1 MTAEKTKT
9 DEFFAITTPD
19 DERRVIWVLTKDEHE
34 RWQRH
39 RYIDDGTQIP
49 AWRIDDEG
57 RMVPAE
63 DPRVRLEIDVEPFT
77 VSPVTI
83 RITADQ
89 DVTATAT
96 FVFMK
101 GEQSRA
107 VVIPLRDGR
116 AVVTRELAPGDY
128 VLRATGMYTGDAG
141 FTVAEDWASDA

>member
-39 RYIDDGTQIP
+39 RYIDSTQIP

-96 FVFMK
+96 FVLTK

-128 VLRATGMYTGDAG
+128 ELRATGMYKGDAG

>member
-1 MTAEKTKT
+1 MTEPTT
-9 DEFFAITTPD
+9 DEFLAITTAD
-19 DERRVIWVLTKDEHE
+19 DERRVIWIVTKDDHE

-39 RYIDDGTQIP
+39 RYIDGTQIP

-128 VLRATGMYTGDAG
+128 VLRATGMYKGDAG

>member
-39 RYIDDGTQIP
+39 RYIDGTQIP

-63 DPRVRLEIDVEPFT
+63 DPRVRLEIDVEPFA

-83 RITADQ
+83 RITADSPITES
-89 DVTATAT
+89 VP
-96 FVFMK
+96 FVLSTSS
-101 GEQSRA
+101 QSRA
-107 VVIPLRDGR
+107 VLIPLSDGR

-128 VLRATGMYTGDAG
+128 VLRATGMYKGDAG